1 VSAPARPTPRMTAA
15 EFLDWA
21 AGQESRYELVR
32 GRPVSISP
40 ETIGHVRTKGAVMRA
55 FDDAVGATEL
65 PFTVLTSGM
74 GVVTEPDTVRDPD
87 CSIIPNDKLDLEAV
101 TLDDPIVLIEVSW
114 SGMSG
119 GECSKLVEYFSLP
132 SVHHYLTVQP
142 EQAVVV
148 HHRRKEDGDI
158 RTRIVGSGDIVLTP
172 PGISVPVARLL
183 GAA

>member
-1 VSAPARPTPRMTAA
+1 VNAPARPPRTTVP

-21 AGQESRYELVR
+21 AGQEGRYELVC

-40 ETIGHVRTKGAVMRA
+40 ETIGHVRTKGAVMFA
-55 FDDAVGATEL
+55 FDDAVSAAEL

-74 GVVTEPDTVRDPD
+74 GVVTEQDTVRDPD
-87 CSIIPNDKLDLEAV
+87 CSIIPNDSLDLEAV
-101 TLDDPIVLIEVSW
+101 TLDHPIVLVEVSW
-114 SGMSG
+114 SGMAS

-132 SVHHYLTVQP
+132 SVHHYLTVHP
-142 EQAVVV
+142 ERAVVV
-148 HHRRKEDGDI
+148 HHRREEDGDI
-158 RTRIVGSGDIVLTP
+158 RTRIVGTGDIDLTP